1 MPKVSIFKQIRY
13 TKYPENIELITV
25 LEQIRDG
32 RWEDLVTQC
41 RLISDK
47 EERNKFKDS
56 MPRICFSGQF
66 QTRNDIGLEEHS
78 GFISL
83 DLDDI
88 LNLQEL
94 VDLLQKDKYV
104 YSVFMSTSGSGLRVL
119 IKIEKDKHREAF
131 HGLLKYM
138 HDTYNVTCDLNGI
151 SVSKPFCVTYDPN
164 LFINEKSLLFKK
176 YVKETPVKEIP
187 NFVHTP
193 EDFQSVLNQIV
204 NRNVSIAEEYLD
216 WIKVGMAIADQFGEN
231 GRDYFHQISRPS
243 TKYSAKETDDHY
255 KYFLR
260 RHATNK
266 ANIATFYYF
275 AKLNGINITSERTKT
290 IVRTTKSS
298 KKAGLKKEQIIE
310 NLAKFANITGA
321 DDVIAEVFDKDI
333 GNDDMDDESS
343 LFTLELFISNNYN
356 LRMNEVTGFL
366 EQNGKQLSQNDLNT
380 MFVAAKKVVPRLD
393 YQLMMRLL
401 KSDFIENY
409 NPFFEFFGSD
419 GIPVELPP
427 IPLEEEQNFD
437 SPLIDKL
444 AETIKNDNPAYT
456 LFFVRKWIVSIISSA
471 HKVHSPLLLCL
482 LGGQNTGKTE
492 WFRRLLPKELSQ
504 YYAESKLDKEK
515 DDELLMTE
523 NLIIMDDEL
532 GGKSKKDDLKLKNI
546 TSKQWFSLRRPY
558 GDHNEKIL
566 RLAVLCGTS
575 NYKEILSDP
584 TGNRRIIPIEVI
596 DIDKHLYN
604 SIDKKELFMEA
615 FRLYKGGFDW
625 RITQKDVQYLN
636 KDTENY
642 NIIVPE
648 KELIQKY
655 FDKTD
660 DIRLTT
666 TDIKVE
672 LELLTKQK
680 LSMNTIG
687 REMLNLGFM
696 RKTTREKDTG
706 ATIKKWGVKRI
717 NRGGDSLVKEEPTQ
731 EVKPADNPDF
741 NF

>member
-1 MPKVSIFKQIRY
+1 MPKISIFKQIRY

-32 RWEDLVTQC
+32 RWEDLVTKC

-47 EERNKFKDS
+47 KERNEFKDT

-66 QTRNDIGLEEHS
+66 ETRTDNGLEQHS

-83 DLDDI
+83 DLDEI
-88 LNLQEL
+88 SNLEEL
-94 VDLLQKDKYV
+94 VEKLKKDKYV

-119 IKIEKDKHREAF
+119 IKIEKEKHREAF
-131 HGLLKYM
+131 QGLLKYM
-138 HDTYNVTCDLNGI
+138 HEIYQITPDLNGI

-164 LFINEKSLLFKK
+164 LVINENSLIFKK
-176 YVKETPVKEIP
+176 YVKETPVKELP

-231 GRDYFHQISRPS
+231 GREYFHQISRPS
-243 TKYSAKETDDHY
+243 TRYSSKDTDTHY

-260 RHATNK
+260 RQSSNK

-275 AKLNGINITSERTKT
+275 AKLNGISITSERTKT
-290 IVRTTKSS
+290 IIRTTKSS
-298 KKAGLKKEQIIE
+298 KKACLTKEQIIA
-310 NLAKFANITGA
+310 NLEKFANITGA
-321 DDVIAEVFDKDI
+321 DSVVSEVFDKDI

-356 LRMNEVTGFL
+356 LKMNEVTGYL
-366 EQNGKQLSQNDLNT
+366 EQNGKRLSPSDLNS
-380 MFVAAKKVVPRLD
+380 MFIAAKKIVPRLD

-401 KSDFIENY
+401 KSDFIETY

-419 GIPVELPP
+419 GIPFDLPP
-427 IPLEEEQNFD
+427 IPTEEEKKFE

-492 WFRRLLPKELSQ
+492 WFRRLLPKELAE

-515 DDELLMTE
+515 DDEILMTE

-584 TGNRRIIPIEVI
+584 TGNRRIIPIEVH
-596 DIDKHLYN
+596 DIDKPLYN
-604 SIDKKELFMEA
+604 SINKKELFMEA

-636 KDTENY
+636 KDGDNY
-642 NIIVPE
+642 NLIVPE
-648 KELIQKY
+648 RELIQKY
-655 FDKTD
+655 FENVDEL
-660 DIRLTT
+660 RLTT
-666 TDIKVE
+666 TEIKVE

-680 LSMNTIG
+680 LSLPTIG
-687 REMLNLGFM
+687 REMLNLGFV
-696 RKTTREKDTG
+696 RKTTRENAVVTV
-706 ATIKKWGVKRI
+706 KKWGVKRI
-717 NRGGDSLVKEEPTQ
+717 NRGGESLVHPTD
-731 EVKPADNPDF
+731 KPNTEY